1 LSQIVGGDADATQDY
16 FVGGDADATNGLVAS
31 ASPPTICDF

>member
-1 LSQIVGGDADATQDY
+1 LSQIVGGDADAMQGY